1 MPKKLKKDR
10 NYLDYV
16 KAGAAPDFT
25 ADDLHI
31 SKHAI
36 QRAKERGIPMEDLR
50 RKRGNKAGYGVLR
63 GKTIVTALTNQMSS
77 DVRPTKVKK
86 EKEPVISAPTARNN
100 RFRIMEIRW
109 KIEDI
114 GVCPSLR
121 IQRPESFEF
130 FRELFQHHPEA
141 EKKRVTE
148 IKDIALKKFGK
159 GPIKDHQDLQFHLHY
174 EDGTSDS
181 ISWRKCVV

>member
-1 MPKKLKKDR
+1 MPPS
-10 NYLDYV
+10 YFDYV
-16 KAGAAPDFT
+16 KGGLADFRM
-25 ADDLHI
+25 DDIRI

-36 QRAKERGIPMEDLR
+36 QRARERGIPLEDLR
-50 RKRGNKAGYGVLR
+50 RKRGNQAGYGVLK
-63 GKTIVTALTNQMSS
+63 GKTIVTALTNQMPS
-77 DVRPTKVKK
+77 DIRPTKVKK
-86 EKEPVISAPTARNN
+86 EKESIISAPTARNN

-114 GVCPSLR
+114 GVCPSLWV
-121 IQRPESFEF
+121 QRPESYAF

-141 EKKRVTE
+141 EKKRVME
-148 IKDIALKKFGK
+148 IKDIALKKHGK
-159 GPIKDHQDLQFHLHY
+159 GPIKNYQDLQFHLHY

>member
-1 MPKKLKKDR
+1 MPP
-10 NYLDYV
+10 NYFDYV
-16 KAGAAPDFT
+16 KGGLADFRL
-25 ADDLHI
+25 DDLYI
-31 SKHAI
+31 SRHAK
-36 QRAKERGIPMEDLR
+36 QRAKERGIPLEDLR
-50 RKRGNKAGYGVLR
+50 RKHGNKAGYGVQI
-63 GKTIVTALTNQMSS
+63 GNTIVTALTNQMPMLSH
-77 DVRPTKVKK
+77 RPKK
-86 EKEPVISAPTARNN
+86 EKEKTKPISAPMARNN

-121 IQRPESFEF
+121 VERPSSYEF

-141 EKKRVTE
+141 KKKRVEE
-148 IKDIALKKFGK
+148 IKDISLKKHGR
-159 GPIKDHQDLQFHLHY
+159 GQIKDYRDLQFHLHY

>member
-1 MPKKLKKDR
+1 M
-10 NYLDYV
+10 
-16 KAGAAPDFT
+16 
-25 ADDLHI
+25 DDLRI

-36 QRAKERGIPMEDLR
+36 QRAKERGIPLEDLR
-50 RKRGNKAGYGVLR
+50 RKHGNKAGYGVQI
-63 GKTIVTALTNQMSS
+63 GKTIVTALTNQMPMLSNS
-77 DVRPTKVKK
+77 PKTPK
-86 EKEPVISAPTARNN
+86 EKTKPVSVPMARNN

-121 IQRPESFEF
+121 IQRPESYEF

-141 EKKRVTE
+141 DKKRVAE

-159 GPIKDHQDLQFHLHY
+159 GPIKDHQDLQFHMIY
-174 EDGTSDS
+174 EDGTTDS

>member
-1 MPKKLKKDR
+1 MPPNFFDL
-10 NYLDYV
+10 V
-16 KAGAAPDFT
+16 KGGAADFRM
-25 ADDLHI
+25 DDLRI

-36 QRAKERGIPMEDLR
+36 RRARERHIPLEDLR
-50 RKRGNKAGYGVLR
+50 RNHGNKAGYGVR
-63 GKTIVTALTNQMSS
+63 IGKTIVTALTNQMSS
-77 DVRPTKVKK
+77 NIRPTKVKK
-86 EKEPVISAPTARNN
+86 EKEPAISAPTARNN

-121 IQRPESFEF
+121 DRRPESYEF
-130 FRELFQHHPEA
+130 FRELFQHHPES

-148 IKDIALKKFGK
+148 IKDIALKKQGR
-159 GPIKDHQDLQFHLHY
+159 GPLKNYQDLQFHMIY

>member
-1 MPKKLKKDR
+1 MPPNFFDLVR
-10 NYLDYV
+10 
-16 KAGAAPDFT
+16 GGITDFRM
-25 ADDLHI
+25 DDLRI

-36 QRAKERGIPMEDLR
+36 QRARERGIPLEDLR
-50 RKRGNKAGYGVLR
+50 RKHGNKAGYGVQI
-63 GKTIVTALTNQMSS
+63 GKTIVTALTNQMPMLSNAPKNEK
-77 DVRPTKVKK
+77 DKTK
-86 EKEPVISAPTARNN
+86 PISVPTARNN
-100 RFRIMEIRW
+100 KFRIMEIRW

-121 IQRPESFEF
+121 VQRPGSYEF

-141 EKKRVTE
+141 EKKRVEE
-148 IKDIALKKFGK
+148 IKDISLKKHGK
-159 GPIKDHQDLQFHLHY
+159 GPIKNYQDLQFHLHY